1 MSYYFPFGGS
11 QATTVQNISHSLSA
25 VTASLPISD
34 SITAITASW
43 AATTKFAPASGFAGA
58 SVTLEGCQ
66 TASAANPSL
75 LVSGATGNQ
84 GPTGSR
90 GTDVLTCPDGTVRCI
105 DLEPSLSAQ
114 FFVGGIR
121 GANYNVPSGS
131 QYSIVCMQIPTTCS
145 AAQALAGCPDS
156 LYIPTPRP
164 SIP

>member
-11 QATTVQNISHSLSA
+11 QATTTQNISHSLSA
-25 VTASLPISD
+25 VTASAPTSN
-34 SITAITASW
+34 STTAITASW
-43 AATTKFAPASGFAGA
+43 AATTKFTPESGFAGLN
-58 SVTLEGCQ
+58 VTLEGCQ
-66 TASAANPSL
+66 TASVANPSL

-84 GPTGSR
+84 GPSGSN
-90 GTDVLTCPDGTVRCI
+90 GTNILTCPDGTVRCMA
-105 DLEPSLSAQ
+105 LEPSLSAQ
-114 FFVGGIR
+114 FFIGGIR

-145 AAQALAGCPDS
+145 SAQALAGCPDS